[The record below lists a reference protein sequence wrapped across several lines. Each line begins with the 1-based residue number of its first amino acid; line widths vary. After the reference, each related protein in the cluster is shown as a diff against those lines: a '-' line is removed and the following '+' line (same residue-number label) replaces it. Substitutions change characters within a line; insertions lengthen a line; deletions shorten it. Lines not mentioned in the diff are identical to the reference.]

1 MQLYTTT
8 ASEFSPLQNNLR
20 RNVSHPTADKS
31 VGEVN
36 KSLSVSRRYSNNEK
50 NTFHRPCFLTYA
62 VRICSCIL
70 QGNRQRRTEH
80 RPPHSAVSET
90 AAPTDTPAAAPETE
104 APTADPY
111 PRPDPVTVEWLA
123 GEMQRRY
130 YVGCMNLELMDF
142 SDIMDR
148 NEDTDLFF
156 WDNQLE
162 IDLKKLGRG
171 YNFVNVTIEE
181 AYVKQIVDET
191 ETEITADVAV
201 FTMHPAPSI
210 PESGTGMDFRIT
222 VDKQRMVIISY
233 SEPNICA
240 TRYSDRLLPLA
251 SNYRREGL
259 TWQEANKKAYEEIYA
274 EFVIFATTYPRQT
287 PQG

>member
-1 MQLYTTT
+1 MKRTLSIVLVFSLMLSAFVLASCKGTDKDAQNT
-8 ASEFSPLQNNLR
+8 A
-20 RNVSHPTADKS
+20 
-31 VGEVN
+31 
-36 KSLSVSRRYSNNEK
+36 
-50 NTFHRPCFLTYA
+50 
-62 VRICSCIL
+62 
-70 QGNRQRRTEH
+70 
-80 RPPHSAVSET
+80 PPHSAVSET

-104 APTADPY
+104 APTADPN

-156 WDNQLE
+156 WDNQFA
-162 IDLKKLGRG
+162 IDRIKFDPDDK
-171 YNFVNVTIEE
+171 FTAVTIEE
-181 AYVKQIVDET
+181 AYVKQIVNET
-191 ETEITADVAV
+191 ESEITADVYV
-201 FTMHPAPSI
+201 FTRHPTPSLSR
-210 PESGTGMDFRIT
+210 SGTGMDFRIT

-233 SEPNICA
+233 SEPNICDSI
-240 TRYSDRLLPLA
+240 YNNRLRPLA

-259 TWQEANKKAYEEIYA
+259 TWQEANKKAYEELYA
-274 EFVIFATTYPRQT
+274 EFADYASSYPRET

>member
-1 MQLYTTT
+1 MKRTLSIVLVFSLMLSAFVLASCKGTNDKDAQNT
-8 ASEFSPLQNNLR
+8 A
-20 RNVSHPTADKS
+20 
-31 VGEVN
+31 
-36 KSLSVSRRYSNNEK
+36 
-50 NTFHRPCFLTYA
+50 
-62 VRICSCIL
+62 
-70 QGNRQRRTEH
+70 
-80 RPPHSAVSET
+80 PPHSAASET

-130 YVGCMNLELMDF
+130 YVGCINLELMDF

-156 WDNQLE
+156 WDNQIA
-162 IDLKKLGRG
+162 IDRMKFNPD
-171 YNFVNVTIEE
+171 YNFTAVFIKEV
-181 AYVKQIVDET
+181 YVKQIVDET
-191 ETEITADVAV
+191 ETEITADVYV
-201 FTMHPAPSI
+201 FTSHPNPTFSM
-210 PESGTGMDFRIT
+210 SGIGMDFRIT

-233 SEPNICA
+233 SEPNICDSI
-240 TRYSDRLLPLA
+240 YNNRLLPLA

-259 TWQEANKKAYEEIYA
+259 TWQEANKKAYEELYA
-274 EFVIFATTYPRQT
+274 EFADYASRHPGQT

>member
-1 MQLYTTT
+1 MKKIL
-8 ASEFSPLQNNLR
+8 
-20 RNVSHPTADKS
+20 
-31 VGEVN
+31 
-36 KSLSVSRRYSNNEK
+36 SLSLVFVLLLSAFVLASCK
-50 NTFHRPCFLTYA
+50 GTDQDAQNTA
-62 VRICSCIL
+62 
-70 QGNRQRRTEH
+70 
-80 RPPHSAVSET
+80 PPHSAVSET

-104 APTADPY
+104 APTADPNS
-111 PRPDPVTVEWLA
+111 RPDPVTVEWLA

-162 IDLKKLGRG
+162 MAWRIFGCDG
-171 YNFVNVTIEE
+171 NFVSVTIKE

-191 ETEITADVAV
+191 ETEITADVYV
-201 FTMHPAPSI
+201 LTRHPTPSL
-210 PESGTGMDFRIT
+210 PRSCTGMDFRIT

-240 TRYSDRLLPLA
+240 TLYTDRLLPLA
-251 SNYRREGL
+251 SSYRREGL
-259 TWQEANKKAYEEIYA
+259 PWQEANKKAYEELYA
-274 EFVIFATTYPRQT
+274 ETVAFATAYPRQT
-287 PQG
+287 PRG

>member
-1 MQLYTTT
+1 MKRTLSIVLVFVLLLSAFVLASCKGTDKDAQNT
-8 ASEFSPLQNNLR
+8 A
-20 RNVSHPTADKS
+20 
-31 VGEVN
+31 
-36 KSLSVSRRYSNNEK
+36 
-50 NTFHRPCFLTYA
+50 
-62 VRICSCIL
+62 
-70 QGNRQRRTEH
+70 
-80 RPPHSAVSET
+80 PPHSAVSET

-104 APTADPY
+104 APTADPN

-162 IDLKKLGRG
+162 MAWAVFGCDG
-171 YNFVNVTIEE
+171 NFVSVTIEE
-181 AYVKQIVDET
+181 AYVNQIVNET
-191 ETEITADVAV
+191 ETEITADVYV
-201 FTMHPAPSI
+201 FTRHPGPSI
-210 PESGTGMDFRIT
+210 PRSGTGMDFRIT

-233 SEPNICA
+233 SEPNLCA

-274 EFVIFATTYPRQT
+274 EFVIFATTYPNQT

>member
-1 MQLYTTT
+1 MKRTLSIVLVFSLMLSAFVLASCKGTDKDAQNT
-8 ASEFSPLQNNLR
+8 A
-20 RNVSHPTADKS
+20 
-31 VGEVN
+31 
-36 KSLSVSRRYSNNEK
+36 
-50 NTFHRPCFLTYA
+50 
-62 VRICSCIL
+62 
-70 QGNRQRRTEH
+70 
-80 RPPHSAVSET
+80 PPHSAASET

-104 APTADPY
+104 APTADPN

-162 IDLKKLGRG
+162 MAWRIFGCDG
-171 YNFVNVTIEE
+171 NFVSVTIKE

-191 ETEITADVAV
+191 ETEITADVYV
-201 FTMHPAPSI
+201 LTRHPTPSL
-210 PESGTGMDFRIT
+210 PRSCTGMDFRIT

-240 TRYSDRLLPLA
+240 TLYTDRLLPLA
-251 SNYRREGL
+251 SSYRREGL
-259 TWQEANKKAYEEIYA
+259 TWQEANKKAYEELYA
-274 EFVIFATTYPRQT
+274 ETVAFATAYPKQT

>member
-1 MQLYTTT
+1 MKRTLSIVLVFSLMLSAFVLASCKGTDKDAQNT
-8 ASEFSPLQNNLR
+8 A
-20 RNVSHPTADKS
+20 
-31 VGEVN
+31 
-36 KSLSVSRRYSNNEK
+36 
-50 NTFHRPCFLTYA
+50 
-62 VRICSCIL
+62 
-70 QGNRQRRTEH
+70 
-80 RPPHSAVSET
+80 PPHSAVSET

-104 APTADPY
+104 APTADPN

-130 YVGCMNLELMDF
+130 YVGCINLELMDF

-162 IDLKKLGRG
+162 IDLKKLDRED
-171 YNFVNVTIEE
+171 NFVNVTIEE
-181 AYVKQIVDET
+181 AYVNQIVNET
-191 ETEITADVAV
+191 ESEITADVYV
-201 FTMHPAPSI
+201 LTRHPTYRFDDDGI
-210 PESGTGMDFRIT
+210 GMGFRIT

-233 SEPNICA
+233 SEPYGCDTIYNN
-240 TRYSDRLLPLA
+240 RLRPLA

-259 TWQEANKKAYEEIYA
+259 TWQEANKKAYEELYA
-274 EFVIFATTYPRQT
+274 EFADYASSYPRET

>member
-1 MQLYTTT
+1 MKRTLSIVLVFSLMLSAFVLASCKGTDKDAQNT
-8 ASEFSPLQNNLR
+8 A
-20 RNVSHPTADKS
+20 
-31 VGEVN
+31 
-36 KSLSVSRRYSNNEK
+36 
-50 NTFHRPCFLTYA
+50 
-62 VRICSCIL
+62 
-70 QGNRQRRTEH
+70 
-80 RPPHSAVSET
+80 PPHSAVSET

-162 IDLKKLGRG
+162 IDLKKLGLG

-181 AYVKQIVDET
+181 AYVKQIVNET
-191 ETEITADVAV
+191 ETEITADVYV
-201 FTMHPAPSI
+201 FTSHPNPTFSM
-210 PESGTGMDFRIT
+210 SGIGMDFRIT

-233 SEPNICA
+233 SEPYGCDTIYNN
-240 TRYSDRLLPLA
+240 RLRPLA

-259 TWQEANKKAYEEIYA
+259 TWQEANKKAYEELYA
-274 EFVIFATTYPRQT
+274 EFADYASRYPRET

>member
-1 MQLYTTT
+1 MKRTLSIVLVFSLMLSAFVLASCKGTDKDAQNT
-8 ASEFSPLQNNLR
+8 A
-20 RNVSHPTADKS
+20 
-31 VGEVN
+31 
-36 KSLSVSRRYSNNEK
+36 
-50 NTFHRPCFLTYA
+50 
-62 VRICSCIL
+62 
-70 QGNRQRRTEH
+70 
-80 RPPHSAVSET
+80 PPHSAVSET

-156 WDNQLE
+156 WDNQFA
-162 IDLKKLGRG
+162 IDRMKFNPDDK
-171 YNFVNVTIEE
+171 FTAVTIEE

-259 TWQEANKKAYEEIYA
+259 TWQEANKKAYEELYA
-274 EFVIFATTYPRQT
+274 EFADYASSYPRET

>member
-1 MQLYTTT
+1 MKRFLSIILALLSAFVLASCKGTDKDAQNT
-8 ASEFSPLQNNLR
+8 A
-20 RNVSHPTADKS
+20 
-31 VGEVN
+31 
-36 KSLSVSRRYSNNEK
+36 
-50 NTFHRPCFLTYA
+50 
-62 VRICSCIL
+62 
-70 QGNRQRRTEH
+70 
-80 RPPHSAVSET
+80 PPHSAVSET

-104 APTADPY
+104 APTADPN

-162 IDLKKLGRG
+162 MAWAVFGCDG
-171 YNFVNVTIEE
+171 NFVSVTIEE
-181 AYVKQIVDET
+181 AYVNQIVNET
-191 ETEITADVAV
+191 ETEITADVYV
-201 FTMHPAPSI
+201 FTRHPTYSFDDDG
-210 PESGTGMDFRIT
+210 SDRGFQIT

-233 SEPNICA
+233 SEPNLCA
-240 TRYSDRLLPLA
+240 SRYTDRLLPLA

-259 TWQEANKKAYEEIYA
+259 TWQEADKKAYEELYA
-274 EFVIFATTYPRQT
+274 ETVAFASNHPKQT

>member
-1 MQLYTTT
+1 M
-8 ASEFSPLQNNLR
+8 
-20 RNVSHPTADKS
+20 
-31 VGEVN
+31 
-36 KSLSVSRRYSNNEK
+36 YSNNEK
-50 NTFHRPCFLTYA
+50 NPVSFSCFRVGA

-80 RPPHSAVSET
+80 APPPSAASET

-104 APTADPY
+104 APTADPN

-123 GEMQRRY
+123 AEMQRRY

-162 IDLKKLGRG
+162 IDRMMLDLKDN
-171 YNFVNVTIEE
+171 YINVTVEE
-181 AYVKQIVDET
+181 TAIKNIVNET
-191 ETEITADVAV
+191 ETAITADVYV
-201 FTMHPAPSI
+201 YTSHPSSDQPL
-210 PESGTGMDFRIT
+210 SGIGMSFRIT
-222 VDKQRMVIISY
+222 VDKERMVIIAY
-233 SEPNICA
+233 SEPDLCA
-240 TRYSDRLLPLA
+240 TLYSDWLSRLA
-251 SNYRREGL
+251 SNYRKEGM

-274 EFVIFATTYPRQT
+274 EYVYEATAYPRQT

>member
-1 MQLYTTT
+1 MKRTLSIVLVFVLLLSAFVLASCKGTNDKDAQNT
-8 ASEFSPLQNNLR
+8 A
-20 RNVSHPTADKS
+20 
-31 VGEVN
+31 
-36 KSLSVSRRYSNNEK
+36 
-50 NTFHRPCFLTYA
+50 
-62 VRICSCIL
+62 
-70 QGNRQRRTEH
+70 
-80 RPPHSAVSET
+80 PPHSAVSET

-104 APTADPY
+104 APTADPN

-156 WDNQLE
+156 WDNQFA
-162 IDLKKLGRG
+162 IDRIKFDPDDK
-171 YNFVNVTIEE
+171 FTAVTIEE
-181 AYVKQIVDET
+181 AYVKQIVNET
-191 ETEITADVAV
+191 ESEITADVYV
-201 FTMHPAPSI
+201 FTRHPTPSLSR
-210 PESGTGMDFRIT
+210 SGTGMDFRIT

-233 SEPNICA
+233 SEPNLCA

-259 TWQEANKKAYEEIYA
+259 TWQEADKKAYEELYA
-274 EFVIFATTYPRQT
+274 ETVAFASNHPKQT

>member
-1 MQLYTTT
+1 MKKIL
-8 ASEFSPLQNNLR
+8 
-20 RNVSHPTADKS
+20 
-31 VGEVN
+31 
-36 KSLSVSRRYSNNEK
+36 SLSLVFVLVLSAFVLASCKGTNDK
-50 NTFHRPCFLTYA
+50 DAQNTA
-62 VRICSCIL
+62 
-70 QGNRQRRTEH
+70 
-80 RPPHSAVSET
+80 PPHSAASET
-90 AAPTDTPAAAPETE
+90 AAPTETPTAAPETE

-130 YVGCMNLELMDF
+130 YVGCINLELMDF

-162 IDLKKLGRG
+162 MAWAVFGCDG
-171 YNFVNVTIEE
+171 NFVSVTIEE
-181 AYVKQIVDET
+181 AYVNQIVNET
-191 ETEITADVAV
+191 ETEITADVYV
-201 FTMHPAPSI
+201 FTRHPTPSLSR
-210 PESGTGMDFRIT
+210 SGTGMDFRIT

-233 SEPNICA
+233 SEPNSCDSI
-240 TRYSDRLLPLA
+240 YNNRLRPLA

-259 TWQEANKKAYEEIYA
+259 TWQEANKKAYEELYA
-274 EFVIFATTYPRQT
+274 EFADYASSYPRET

>member
-1 MQLYTTT
+1 MKKIL
-8 ASEFSPLQNNLR
+8 
-20 RNVSHPTADKS
+20 
-31 VGEVN
+31 
-36 KSLSVSRRYSNNEK
+36 SLSLVFVLVLSAFVLAACKGTNDK
-50 NTFHRPCFLTYA
+50 DAQNTA
-62 VRICSCIL
+62 
-70 QGNRQRRTEH
+70 
-80 RPPHSAVSET
+80 PPHSAASET
-90 AAPTDTPAAAPETE
+90 AAPTETPTAAPETE

-162 IDLKKLGRG
+162 IDRMMLDLKDN
-171 YNFVNVTIEE
+171 YINVTVEETAIEN
-181 AYVKQIVDET
+181 IVNET
-191 ETEITADVAV
+191 ETAITADVYV
-201 FTMHPAPSI
+201 YTSHPSSDQPL
-210 PESGTGMDFRIT
+210 SGIGKSFRIT
-222 VDKQRMVIISY
+222 VDKERMVIIAY
-233 SEPNICA
+233 SEPDACES
-240 TRYSDRLLPLA
+240 RYNNWLSYLA
-251 SNYRREGL
+251 SNYRKEGM

-274 EFVIFATTYPRQT
+274 EYVYEATAYPRQT

>member
-1 MQLYTTT
+1 MKRFLSIILALLSAFVLASCKGTNDKDAQNT
-8 ASEFSPLQNNLR
+8 A
-20 RNVSHPTADKS
+20 
-31 VGEVN
+31 
-36 KSLSVSRRYSNNEK
+36 
-50 NTFHRPCFLTYA
+50 
-62 VRICSCIL
+62 
-70 QGNRQRRTEH
+70 
-80 RPPHSAVSET
+80 PPHSAVSET

-156 WDNQLE
+156 WDNQFA
-162 IDLKKLGRG
+162 IDRIKFDPDDK
-171 YNFVNVTIEE
+171 FTAVTIEE
-181 AYVKQIVDET
+181 AYVKQIVNET
-191 ETEITADVAV
+191 ESEITADVAV
-201 FTMHPAPSI
+201 FTRHPTPSI
-210 PESGTGMDFRIT
+210 PESGIGMDFQIT

-233 SEPNICA
+233 SEPNICDSI
-240 TRYSDRLLPLA
+240 YNNRLRPLA

-259 TWQEANKKAYEEIYA
+259 TWQEANKKAYEELYA
-274 EFVIFATTYPRQT
+274 EFADYASSYPRET

>member
-1 MQLYTTT
+1 MKRFLSIILALLSAFVLASCKGTDKDAQNT
-8 ASEFSPLQNNLR
+8 A
-20 RNVSHPTADKS
+20 
-31 VGEVN
+31 
-36 KSLSVSRRYSNNEK
+36 
-50 NTFHRPCFLTYA
+50 
-62 VRICSCIL
+62 
-70 QGNRQRRTEH
+70 
-80 RPPHSAVSET
+80 PPHSAASET
-90 AAPTDTPAAAPETE
+90 AAPTETPTAAPETE
-104 APTADPY
+104 APTADPN

-162 IDLKKLGRG
+162 IDLKKLDRED
-171 YNFVNVTIEE
+171 NFVNVTIEE
-181 AYVKQIVDET
+181 AYVNQIVNET
-191 ETEITADVAV
+191 ESEITADVYV
-201 FTMHPAPSI
+201 LTRHPTYRFDDDGI
-210 PESGTGMDFRIT
+210 GMGFRIT

-233 SEPNICA
+233 SEPYGCDTIYNN
-240 TRYSDRLLPLA
+240 RLRPLA

-259 TWQEANKKAYEEIYA
+259 TWQEANKKAYEELYA
-274 EFVIFATTYPRQT
+274 EFADYASRYPRET

>member
-1 MQLYTTT
+1 MKKIL
-8 ASEFSPLQNNLR
+8 
-20 RNVSHPTADKS
+20 
-31 VGEVN
+31 
-36 KSLSVSRRYSNNEK
+36 SLSLVFVLVLSAFVLAACKGTNDK
-50 NTFHRPCFLTYA
+50 DAQNTA
-62 VRICSCIL
+62 
-70 QGNRQRRTEH
+70 
-80 RPPHSAVSET
+80 PPHSAASET
-90 AAPTDTPAAAPETE
+90 AAPTETPTAAPETE
-104 APTADPY
+104 APTADPN

-130 YVGCMNLELMDF
+130 YVGCMNLELMDY

>member
-1 MQLYTTT
+1 MKKIL
-8 ASEFSPLQNNLR
+8 
-20 RNVSHPTADKS
+20 
-31 VGEVN
+31 
-36 KSLSVSRRYSNNEK
+36 SLSLVFVLLLSAFVLASCKGTNDK
-50 NTFHRPCFLTYA
+50 DAQNTA
-62 VRICSCIL
+62 
-70 QGNRQRRTEH
+70 
-80 RPPHSAVSET
+80 PPHSAVSET
-90 AAPTDTPAAAPETE
+90 AAPTDTPTTAPETE
-104 APTADPY
+104 APTADPN

-130 YVGCMNLELMDF
+130 YVGCINLELMDF

-171 YNFVNVTIEE
+171 YNFVNVTVEE

-201 FTMHPAPSI
+201 FTRHPTYRFDDDGI
-210 PESGTGMDFRIT
+210 GMDFRIT

-233 SEPNICA
+233 SEPNLCA
-240 TRYSDRLLPLA
+240 TLYNDRLRPLA

-259 TWQEANKKAYEEIYA
+259 TWQEANKKAYEELYA
-274 EFVIFATTYPRQT
+274 EFADYASSYPRET